1 MVGKTGRKGGRLE
14 RDISRLCYSWGFS
27 DCFIK
32 YFIHENGAVQPM
44 QTLLYTLHLTPKTL
58 QASPPH
64 PFTPPHPTHPT
75 PLTLITKLTTTAAN
89 SPAHNTLGPNQS

>member
-1 MVGKTGRKGGRLE
+1 MRKGGVVFVIVILSYGWKNWKGGGGLE

-44 QTLLYTLHLTPKTL
+44 PTLLYIFHLTPKTL

-64 PFTPPHPTHPT
+64 PFASP
-75 PLTLITKLTTTAAN
+75 PLTQPTRPLL
-89 SPAHNTLGPNQS
+89 P